1 MLEKN
6 GQELRVTVWATDSQ
20 LLQNI
25 GKFSLCDFFH
35 PVTIYF
41 KRAHFR

>member
-25 GKFSLCDFFH
+25 GKFSLCKFF
-35 PVTIYF
+35 PVITIYF
-41 KRAHFR
+41 KRVHFG